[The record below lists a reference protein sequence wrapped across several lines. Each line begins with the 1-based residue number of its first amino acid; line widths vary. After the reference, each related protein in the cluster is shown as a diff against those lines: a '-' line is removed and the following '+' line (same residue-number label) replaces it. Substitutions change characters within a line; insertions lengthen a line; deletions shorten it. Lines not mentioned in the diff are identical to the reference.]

1 MPLPSWR
8 DPSTTRRARGHAV
21 LVGLVIAT
29 AAVDAEPGPESPS
42 VRLVYSRTAEASS
55 CPAEPALRAAVAAR
69 FGYDPFF
76 PWAKATVVVQMSR
89 LRALYV
95 ARVQL
100 LDDNGIAL
108 GSRELSSAQHDCSEI
123 FDATAL
129 AISIAVDA
137 ASKQIAPAPP
147 EEPVPPPPAPP
158 SPPAPP
164 VPAPPAATPAAA
176 TPAASL
182 SSESTPVPPADTQAL
197 HPEVGVDV
205 LESLGVGPS
214 ASPGVS
220 LFARGRMRWWSL
232 SLEVRADWP
241 GSVTRPVEFGGG
253 RVQSWVAGAGLA
265 SCLHVGLMAVCAVGM
280 AGSLQ
285 ASGHD
290 IDPQFSRATWFA
302 MAGGRLGL
310 EWPVSRTLA
319 LRVRVDGVVNL
330 DRVSLVLGNDD
341 VWKAP
346 PVAGTLGGGFM
357 ARFR

>member
-1 MPLPSWR
+1 M
-8 DPSTTRRARGHAV
+8 
-21 LVGLVIAT
+21 
-29 AAVDAEPGPESPS
+29 DAEPGPASPS

-76 PWAKATVVVQMSR
+76 PWAKATVVVQVSR
-89 LRALYV
+89 LHALYV

-108 GSRELSSAQHDCSEI
+108 GSRELTSAQHDCSEI

-137 ASKQIAPAPP
+137 ASKQIAPAQP
-147 EEPVPPPPAPP
+147 EEPVPPLPAQPPPPPA
-158 SPPAPP
+158 P
-164 VPAPPAATPAAA
+164 VPAPPAATPAATTPA
-176 TPAASL
+176 ATMPAATTPAASP
-182 SSESTPVPPADTQAL
+182 SSESTPVPATDTRAL
-197 HPEVGVDV
+197 QPEVGVDV
-205 LESLGVGPS
+205 IESLGIGPS

-241 GSVTRPVEFGGG
+241 GSVSRPVESGGG
-253 RVQSWVAGAGLA
+253 NVQSWVAGAGLA

-280 AGSLQ
+280 TGSLQ
-285 ASGHD
+285 ASGRD
-290 IDPQFSRATWFA
+290 IDPKFSRATWFA

-319 LRVRVDGVVNL
+319 LRVRVDGVINL

-346 PVAGTLGGGFM
+346 PVAGTLGGGLM